1 MNNTRSVSSLPL
13 NPSIRSKLINAG
25 YQTVKDLKET
35 TPIELSRGDHKYQ
48 AYLRI
53 SYLRIDIIDEILYLK
68 ELELSTEEALDILQ
82 HCQKNHAI
90 IRSVSASEALQR
102 DLDRCP
108 IFTSCEAI
116 DKLFGGHGVPT
127 GKITEFCGAPGIGKT
142 QLGIQLSINVQ
153 IPKNLSGPGG
163 EAIYID
169 TEGSFIA
176 QRAQEI
182 ATATVQSLSEKSPN
196 STEPLIDVE
205 TILSRI
211 HYFRIHDYIELLA
224 VVKIL
229 DDYLKEHSNVKLVV
243 IDSIAFHFRQNFSDM
258 ALRTRLLNGLAQDL
272 TKLADS
278 FDLAVVVILNQMTTK
293 FGVNSGTILTDKPV
307 LVPALGESWSH
318 QCNNRVILYWRDD
331 IRYAHLVKSSNLQE
345 GTVPYKITSQGVRDV
360 LEPEYVPYE
369 EPHESINLKRTREQ
383 FQEEEQELSKRHLV
397 QGLQKDL
404 EKFEK
409 EEDLSVG
416 LQGQISASLTALK
429 RTIDDYDGL
438 AKRETIIVKQ
448 EKALTNVLKLRD
460 DYSELKMRFD
470 KLKQR
475 EQNRV
480 AQNDRAELLGRRHN
494 TTTPE
499 YPFQHDLTREQH
511 ALREHGFLNETETK
525 LDEFIAH
532 GREVLNN
539 IYDQNNTLK
548 SAQRRIL
555 DAANTLGLSRNV
567 IQYIERRSS
576 QDTWIFIIG
585 SIFTLFCMW
594 AIVHYLT

>member
-1 MNNTRSVSSLPL
+1 MSDEHEAAGGLDDELSLPKEFIHL
-13 NPSIRSKLINAG
+13 IASEANEICEKESKKTIAAEHVISALQALGFENYLSEVQEVFKEHKKLQKDRDKKSSRLENSGMTEEELLRQQELLFEQSPG

-35 TPIELSRGDHKYQ
+35 TPIELS
-48 AYLRI
+48 
-53 SYLRIDIIDEILYLK
+53 K
-68 ELELSTEEALDILQ
+68 ELEISTEEALDILQ
-82 HCQKNHAI
+82 HCQKSHTI
-90 IRSVSASEALQR
+90 VRSVSASEALQR

-116 DKLFGGHGVPT
+116 DKLFGGHGVPI

-182 ATATVQSLSEKSPN
+182 ATATVQSLSEK

-272 TKLADS
+272 TKLVDS
-278 FDLAVVVILNQMTTK
+278 FELAVVILNQMTTK

-360 LEPEYVPYE
+360 LEPEYVPHE
-369 EPHESINLKRTREQ
+369 ESHESINRKRMREQ
-383 FQEEEQELSKRHLV
+383 FQGEEQELSKRHLV
-397 QGLQKDL
+397 
-404 EKFEK
+404 
-409 EEDLSVG
+409 
-416 LQGQISASLTALK
+416 
-429 RTIDDYDGL
+429 
-438 AKRETIIVKQ
+438 
-448 EKALTNVLKLRD
+448 
-460 DYSELKMRFD
+460 
-470 KLKQR
+470 
-475 EQNRV
+475 
-480 AQNDRAELLGRRHN
+480 
-494 TTTPE
+494 
-499 YPFQHDLTREQH
+499 
-511 ALREHGFLNETETK
+511 ETE
-525 LDEFIAH
+525 
-532 GREVLNN
+532 
-539 IYDQNNTLK
+539 
-548 SAQRRIL
+548 
-555 DAANTLGLSRNV
+555 
-567 IQYIERRSS
+567 
-576 QDTWIFIIG
+576 
-585 SIFTLFCMW
+585 
-594 AIVHYLT
+594 